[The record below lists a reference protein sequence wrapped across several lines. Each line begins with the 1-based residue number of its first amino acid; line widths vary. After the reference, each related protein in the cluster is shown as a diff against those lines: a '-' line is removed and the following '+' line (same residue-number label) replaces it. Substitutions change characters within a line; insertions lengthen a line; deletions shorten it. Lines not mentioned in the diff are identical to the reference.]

1 MRVLMI
7 SQDFYP
13 LKGGIAT
20 YLLQIYK
27 TYFSKEIFQVLT
39 LKNMYKTHS
48 NSFNFKIKK
57 LNFFPFI
64 FPTKRKEKNKA
75 FLNNLIDF
83 KPDLILFGYIRSHPE
98 IIEECKKLNPNVK
111 YGVVLHAKE
120 AFFDT
125 AIKKRT
131 NYNGIQKGYTPK
143 EIIEYKDILK
153 SADFLICVSN
163 FTKRL
168 IKKQGIKNKKIFV
181 IYPTL
186 EEISSS
192 PKYLKIEKYF
202 TLLSVGR
209 LIKRKGQDLVIKSL
223 INLKK
228 IVNFN
233 GEVNKKELNR
243 IYSNCNIFV
252 LPTKFIKPNDIEGF
266 GIVFIEANSFS
277 KPVIGGKTGG
287 VIEAIEN
294 GKSGFLINPNSKKEL
309 INKIILLYKNRK
321 ILNKIGK
328 YGRKRVIHKFYRKKN
343 MKFVEFLKD
352 VYKIQKKS
360 ST

>member
-1 MRVLMI
+1 M
-7 SQDFYP
+7 
-13 LKGGIAT
+13 
-20 YLLQIYK
+20 
-27 TYFSKEIFQVLT
+27 
-39 LKNMYKTHS
+39 
-48 NSFNFKIKK
+48 
-57 LNFFPFI
+57 
-64 FPTKRKEKNKA
+64 
-75 FLNNLIDF
+75 
-83 KPDLILFGYIRSHPE
+83 
-98 IIEECKKLNPNVK
+98 
-111 YGVVLHAKE
+111 
-120 AFFDT
+120 
-125 AIKKRT
+125 
-131 NYNGIQKGYTPK
+131 
-143 EIIEYKDILK
+143 
-153 SADFLICVSN
+153 SN

-228 IVNFN
+228 IIPELKYEIVGNGPEEIRLKNLVKGYNLEKIVNFN

-287 VIEAIEN
+287 VAEAIEN

-309 INKIILLYKNRK
+309 YDKIIQLYKNRK
-321 ILNKIGK
+321 LLKKIGN
-328 YGRKRVIHKFYRKKN
+328 YGKKRVINKFYRKKN
-343 MKFVEFLKD
+343 KKFVKFLNE
-352 VYKIQKKS
+352 VYKIKKNLISKKS
-360 ST
+360 FQTSII